1 MARHIKI
8 FHPTL
13 IPIQPKKVEKNQKE
27 CKEKKIDQRKENENY
42 SFLKMTDEEQSSSH
56 ILIKNKEQHRKQESK
71 QTNEEDEKLDKGQ
84 GKEGRPGMEK
94 KSLRQRREKVIQER
108 PIIRKQM
115 EHEINMRKQAE
126 MAEDIENEEREDQ
139 EEQDWLFA
147 QALNEQ
153 ELSLNSPIT
162 SLEQLLLPRKST
174 DCEQER

>member
-1 MARHIKI
+1 
-8 FHPTL
+8 
-13 IPIQPKKVEKNQKE
+13 
-27 CKEKKIDQRKENENY
+27 
-42 SFLKMTDEEQSSSH
+42 
-56 ILIKNKEQHRKQESK
+56 
-71 QTNEEDEKLDKGQ
+71 
-84 GKEGRPGMEK
+84 MEK